1 MQSLENQIV
10 QSLRVL
16 SIDMIEKS
24 KSGHPGLPMG
34 AAPAVTALYRNHL
47 KFNPTNPNWF
57 NRDRFILSA
66 GHGSALLYSLLH
78 VFGYDLSITDLQQ
91 FRQMG
96 SLTPGHP
103 EYKHT
108 VGVDATTGPLGQGI
122 AMGVGMAM
130 TEAHL
135 ASLYNRPHYP
145 IVDHYTYLL
154 CGDGCLMEG
163 ISYEAA
169 SLAGHLQLGKLIL
182 LYDSNNISL
191 DGDLDKAFSDDI
203 GARFRSCGWQT
214 LVIEDGNDLEAIN
227 NALTLAKTEI
237 NKPTIIEVKTVIG
250 YGSPNKA
257 GTSSVHG
264 SPLGA
269 SEAELTKK
277 KYNWDL
283 PPFTLPEEVNNLKDL
298 YREQGTQLEA
308 DWLQTL
314 NRYYQEYPQLQMEVQ
329 AMIKGDLPENWDE
342 ALLLYTETHK
352 AMATRDASGNTLNQI
367 AVNLP
372 TIFGGSADLASSN
385 KTMLREAGNFSA
397 ANYQGKNIWFGVRE
411 FAMGGILNGM
421 ALHGGVHPFGGTF
434 FVFSDYL
441 RSAVRS
447 SALMGIPVTYVMT
460 HDSIAVGE
468 DGPTHEPIEQ
478 LASFRA
484 MPGLTVIR
492 PADANETAEAYRY
505 AFSQKENPVMLV
517 LSRQNLPILP
527 DSLNKAKNGVA
538 KGGYVLLE
546 SKGQTA
552 DIILIGTG
560 SEVSLLVE
568 ARQVL
573 AEQGIDAA
581 VVSMPSWDLFEKQS
595 DEYKASVLP
604 CNNPRRLACE
614 MGSTFGWQQYIGP
627 NGIVIGIDTF
637 GASAPGYELIKHYGF
652 TVENVVSQSKAIVER
667 ARVSNIK
674 GLWINR

>member
-1 MQSLENQIV
+1 MPSLDNQVV

-34 AAPAVTALYRNHL
+34 AAPAVTALWKNHL
-47 KFNPTNPNWF
+47 KFNPTNPEWF

-78 VFGYDLSITDLQQ
+78 VFGYDLPMSELQQ

-135 ASLYNRPHYP
+135 AALYNRPNYP

-191 DGDLDKAFSDDI
+191 DGDLDKAFSEDI
-203 GARFRSCGWQT
+203 EARFRSCGWQT
-214 LVIEDGNDLEAIN
+214 IIVEDGNDLEALNKAI
-227 NALTLAKTEI
+227 AEAKLEK
-237 NKPTIIEVKTVIG
+237 NKPTLIEVKTVIG

-257 GTSSVHG
+257 GSSAVHG

-269 SEAELTKK
+269 AEAELTKQN
-277 KYNWDL
+277 YDWDL
-283 PPFTLPEEVNNLKDL
+283 PPFTLPEEVEKLKQV
-298 YREQGTQLEA
+298 YRKQGTQLENG
-308 DWLQTL
+308 WFETLQH
-314 NRYYQEYPQLQMEVQ
+314 YYKEYPELQEEVE
-329 AMIKGDLPENWDE
+329 AVVSGSLAANWDD
-342 ALLLYTETHK
+342 ALELYNEDHK
-352 AMATRDASGNTLNQI
+352 AVATRDASGTALNQI
-367 AVNLP
+367 SVNLP
-372 TIFGGSADLASSN
+372 TLFGGSADLASSN
-385 KTMLREAGNFSA
+385 KTMLKNAGDFTAS
-397 ANYQGKNIWFGVRE
+397 NYAGKNIWFGVRE

-421 ALHGGVHPFGGTF
+421 ALHGGVHPFGATF

-447 SALMGIPVTYVMT
+447 AALMGIPATYVMT

-468 DGPTHEPIEQ
+468 DGPTHEPVEQ

-484 MPGLTVIR
+484 MPGLNVIR

-505 AFSQKENPVMLV
+505 ALSQKENPVMLV

-527 DSLNKAKNGVA
+527 GSQEKAREGVLR
-538 KGGYVLLE
+538 GGYVLVE
-546 SKGQTA
+546 SEGKRA
-552 DIILIGTG
+552 DVILIGTG

-568 ARQVL
+568 ARKEL
-573 AEQGIDAA
+573 AQMQIDAS
-581 VVSMPSWDLFEKQS
+581 VVSMPSWDLFEQQS
-595 DEYKASVLP
+595 KAYRDSVLP
-604 CNNPRRLACE
+604 WSNPRRLACE
-614 MGSTFGWQQYIGP
+614 MGSTFGWQKYVGCEGKI
-627 NGIVIGIDTF
+627 IGIDTF
-637 GASAPGYELIKHYGF
+637 GASAPGEELMRHFGF
-652 TVENVVSQSKAIVER
+652 TVENIVNQAKTIVANARER
-667 ARVSNIK
+667 LVCN
-674 GLWINR
+674 

>member
-1 MQSLENQIV
+1 MKRLDNQVV

-24 KSGHPGLPMG
+24 QSGHPGLPMG
-34 AAPAVTALYRNHL
+34 AAPAVTALWQNHL
-47 KFNPTNPNWF
+47 KFNPTHPEWF

-78 VFGYDLSITDLQQ
+78 VFGYDLPMSELQQ

-122 AMGVGMAM
+122 AMGVGMAV

-135 ASLYNRPHYP
+135 AALYNRPNYP

-191 DGDLDKAFSDDI
+191 DGELDHAFSEDI
-203 GARFRSCGWQT
+203 EARFRSCGWQV
-214 LVIEDGNDLEAIN
+214 LVVEDGNDLAAINEAI
-227 NALTLAKTEI
+227 TLAKAEKH
-237 NKPTIIEVKTVIG
+237 KPTIIEVKTVIG

-257 GTSSVHG
+257 GKSAAHG

-269 SEAELTKK
+269 SETELTKK
-277 KYNWDL
+277 SYSWDL
-283 PPFTLPEEVNNLKDL
+283 PPFTLPEEVAALKNQ
-298 YREQGTQLEA
+298 YRTQGTQLE
-308 DWLQTL
+308 
-314 NRYYQEYPQLQMEVQ
+314 QEWHEQLDQYFEKYPELKTEVL
-329 AMIKGDLPENWDE
+329 AMIQGYLPDNWDE
-342 ALLLYTETHK
+342 ALELYPENTK
-352 AMATRDASGNTLNQI
+352 SVATRDASGVALNQI
-367 AVNLP
+367 AANLE

-385 KTMLREAGNFSA
+385 KTMLKDGGDFSA
-397 ANYQGKNIWFGVRE
+397 LNYKGKNIWFGVRE
-411 FAMGGILNGM
+411 FAMGGLLNGM
-421 ALHGGVHPFGGTF
+421 ALHGGVQPFGGTF

-447 SALMGIPVTYVMT
+447 AALMGIPVTYVMT

-478 LASFRA
+478 LASFRS

-492 PADANETAEAYRY
+492 PADANETAEAYRF

-527 DSLNKAKNGVA
+527 GSQTKAREGIA
-538 KGGYVLLE
+538 KGAYVLVE
-546 SKGQTA
+546 SEGKQA

-568 ARQVL
+568 ASKNL
-573 AEQGIDAA
+573 AAEGIDAS
-581 VVSMPSWDLFEKQS
+581 VVSMPSWEHFENQS
-595 DEYKASVLP
+595 EAYQETVLP
-604 CNNPRRLACE
+604 ANNQRRLACE
-614 MGSTFGWQQYIGP
+614 MGTTFGWQKFVGREGKI
-627 NGIVIGIDTF
+627 IGIDSF
-637 GASAPGYELIKHYGF
+637 GASAPGDELMKHYGF
-652 TVENVVSQSKAIVER
+652 TVENVVNQAKAVIEYTKAGIR
-667 ARVSNIK
+667 
-674 GLWINR
+674 

>member
-1 MQSLENQIV
+1 MKAEGENMKSLDNQVV

-24 KSGHPGLPMG
+24 QSGHPGLPMG
-34 AAPAVTALYRNHL
+34 AAPAVTALWRNHL
-47 KFNPTNPNWF
+47 KFNPTHPEWF

-78 VFGYDLSITDLQQ
+78 VFGYDLPMSELQQ

-122 AMGVGMAM
+122 AMGVGMAV

-135 ASLYNRPHYP
+135 GALYNRPNYP

-191 DGDLDKAFSDDI
+191 DGELDHAFSEDI
-203 GARFRSCGWQT
+203 EARFRSCGWQV
-214 LVIEDGNDLEAIN
+214 LVVKDGNDLAAINEAI
-227 NALTLAKTEI
+227 TLAKAEKH
-237 NKPTIIEVKTVIG
+237 KPTIIEVKTVIG

-257 GTSSVHG
+257 GKSAAHG

-277 KYNWDL
+277 SYSWGF
-283 PPFTLPEEVNNLKDL
+283 PPFTLPEEVAALKDQ
-298 YREQGTQLEA
+298 YRTQGTTLEQEWHEQLDQYFEK
-308 DWLQTL
+308 
-314 NRYYQEYPQLQMEVQ
+314 YPELKTEVL
-329 AMIKGDLPENWDE
+329 AMIQGNLPDNWDE
-342 ALLLYTETHK
+342 ALELYPENTK
-352 AMATRDASGNTLNQI
+352 AVATRDASGVALNQI
-367 AVNLP
+367 SVNLE

-385 KTMLREAGNFSA
+385 KTMLKDGGDFKPS
-397 ANYQGKNIWFGVRE
+397 NYKGKNIWFGVRE
-411 FAMGGILNGM
+411 FAMGGLLNGM
-421 ALHGGVHPFGGTF
+421 ALHGGVQPFGGTF

-447 SALMGIPVTYVMT
+447 AALMGIPVTYVMT

-527 DSLNKAKNGVA
+527 DSQTKAREGIA
-538 KGGYVLLE
+538 KGAYTLVE
-546 SKGQTA
+546 SEGKQA

-568 ARQVL
+568 ARKIL
-573 AEQGIDAA
+573 ATEGIDAS
-581 VVSMPSWDLFEKQS
+581 VVSMPSWERFEKQS
-595 DEYKASVLP
+595 EAYQETVLP
-604 CNNPRRLACE
+604 TNNQRRLACE
-614 MGSTFGWQQYIGP
+614 VGSTFGWQKYVGREGKI
-627 NGIVIGIDTF
+627 IGIDSF
-637 GASAPGYELIKHYGF
+637 GASAPGDQLMKHYGF
-652 TVENVVSQSKAIVER
+652 TVENVVKEAKAVIENTKVGSR
-667 ARVSNIK
+667 
-674 GLWINR
+674 

>member
-1 MQSLENQIV
+1 MPTLDQQVV

-34 AAPAVTALYRNHL
+34 AAPAVTALWRNHF
-47 KFNPTNPNWF
+47 KFNPNHPNWF
-57 NRDRFILSA
+57 DRDRFVLSA

-78 VFGYDLSITDLQQ
+78 VFGYNLPMSELQQ

-122 AMGVGMAM
+122 AMGIGMAM

-135 ASLYNRPHYP
+135 AAMYNRPTHS

-154 CGDGCLMEG
+154 SGDGCLMEG

-182 LYDSNNISL
+182 LYDSNKISL
-191 DGDLDKAFSDDI
+191 DGDLDKSFTEDI
-203 GARFRSCGWQT
+203 EARFQSCGWQT
-214 LVIEDGNDLEAIN
+214 LVVEDGNDLDAIN
-227 NALTLAKTEI
+227 HAITLAKAEK

-250 YGSPNKA
+250 YGSPNKGGKSA
-257 GTSSVHG
+257 AHG
-264 SPLGA
+264 SPLGTE
-269 SEAELTKK
+269 EAELTKK
-277 KYNWDL
+277 QYNWEL
-283 PPFTLPEEVNNLKDL
+283 PAFTLPAEVEALKEFYQKQGAELEEEWLQKLNSYFLE
-298 YREQGTQLEA
+298 YPELEA
-308 DWLQTL
+308 
-314 NRYYQEYPQLQMEVQ
+314 EVQ
-329 AMIKGDLPENWDE
+329 AMIDGRVPKNWDE
-342 ALLLYTETHK
+342 AVELYSEDAK
-352 AMATRDASGNTLNQI
+352 DIATRDASGVVLNQI
-367 AVNLP
+367 AEKLP
-372 TIFGGSADLASSN
+372 TIMGGSADLSSSN
-385 KTMLREAGNFSA
+385 KTMLKNAGDFTSS
-397 ANYQGKNIWFGVRE
+397 NYEGKNIWFGVRE

-421 ALHGGVHPFGGTF
+421 ALHGGVQPYGGTF

-447 SALMGIPVTYVMT
+447 AALMGIPVTYVMT

-492 PADANETAEAYRY
+492 PADGNETVEAYRY
-505 AFSQKENPVMLV
+505 AFGQKENPVMIV
-517 LSRQNLPILP
+517 LSRQNLPILFGR
-527 DSLNKAKNGVA
+527 NHKAKNGIE
-538 KGGYVLLE
+538 KGAYVLVE
-546 SKGQTA
+546 AKEKQA

-560 SEVSLLVE
+560 SEVSLLLE
-568 ARQVL
+568 AHKVL
-573 AEQGIDAA
+573 AEQGIDSS
-581 VVSMPSWDLFEKQS
+581 VVSIPSWELFEKQS
-595 DEYKASVLP
+595 DEYKESVLP
-604 CNNPRRLACE
+604 TTNQRRLACE
-614 MGSTFGWQQYIGP
+614 MGSTFGWQKYVGREGAI
-627 NGIVIGIDTF
+627 IGIDSF
-637 GASAPGYELIKHYGF
+637 GSSAPGDQLMKHFGF
-652 TVENVVSQSKAIVER
+652 TVENVVNQAKAVIADFTVKM
-667 ARVSNIK
+667 N
-674 GLWINR
+674 

>member
-1 MQSLENQIV
+1 MQSLDNQVV

-34 AAPAVTALYRNHL
+34 AAPLATALWKNHL
-47 KFNPTNPNWF
+47 NFSPNHPEWF
-57 NRDRFILSA
+57 NRDRFVLSA

-78 VFGYDLSITDLQQ
+78 VFGFDLPMAELQQ

-96 SLTPGHP
+96 SKTPGHP

-122 AMGVGMAM
+122 AMGVGMAL

-135 ASLYNRPHYP
+135 ASLYNRPGHE
-145 IVDHYTYLL
+145 IIDHYTYLL

-169 SLAGHLQLGKLIL
+169 SFAGHLGLGKLIL
-182 LYDSNNISL
+182 LYDSNKISL
-191 DGDLDKAFSDDI
+191 DGDLDHAFSEDI
-203 GARFRSCGWQT
+203 AGRFQSCGWQT
-214 LVIEDGNDLEAIN
+214 LVVEDGNDLTAINEAISS
-227 NALTLAKTEI
+227 AKVEK
-237 NKPTIIEVKTVIG
+237 NKPTIIEIKTVIG

-257 GTSSVHG
+257 GKSAAHG
-264 SPLGA
+264 APLGA
-269 SEAELTKK
+269 EEAALAKQCYGWE
-277 KYNWDL
+277 L
-283 PPFTLPEEVNNLKDL
+283 PPFTLPEEVEALKAI
-298 YREQGTQLEA
+298 YREKGTKLEEEWYSRFVNYRLEFPELA
-308 DWLQTL
+308 
-314 NRYYQEYPQLQMEVQ
+314 EEVEAIVDGRLPAGWDQ
-329 AMIKGDLPENWDE
+329 DLE
-342 ALLLYTETHK
+342 LYSEDHK
-352 AMATRDASGNTLNQI
+352 AMATRDAAGAALNQI
-367 AVNLP
+367 AENLP

-385 KTMLREAGNFSA
+385 KTALKGAGDVKPGSFE
-397 ANYQGKNIWFGVRE
+397 GKNIWFGVRE

-421 ALHGGVHPFGGTF
+421 ALHGGVQPFGGTF

-447 SALMGIPVTYVMT
+447 AALMGIPVTYVMT

-484 MPGLTVIR
+484 MPGLAVIR

-505 AFSQKENPVMLV
+505 AFSQKENPVMLA
-517 LSRQNLPILP
+517 LSRQNLPIL
-527 DSLNKAKNGVA
+527 SGSQEKARDGVT
-538 KGGYVLLE
+538 KGAYVLSE
-546 SKGQTA
+546 TKGQNA

-568 ARQVL
+568 AQKVL
-573 AEQGIDAA
+573 GEQGIAA
-581 VVSMPSWDLFEKQS
+581 SVVSMPSWELFEKQT
-595 DEYKASVLP
+595 DEYKESVLP
-604 CNNPRRLACE
+604 SSNQRRLACE
-614 MGSTFGWQQYIGP
+614 MGTTFGWQKYVGLDGHI
-627 NGIVIGIDTF
+627 IGIDTF
-637 GASAPGYELIKHYGF
+637 GASAPGEHLMKLFGF
-652 TVENVVSQSKAIVER
+652 TVENVVEQAKTIINE
-667 ARVSNIK
+667 
-674 GLWINR
+674 GLLLK

>member
-1 MQSLENQIV
+1 MQLLDNQIV

-34 AAPAVTALYRNHL
+34 AAPAVTALWRNHF
-47 KFNPTNPNWF
+47 KFNPNHPNWF
-57 NRDRFILSA
+57 DRDRFILSA

-78 VFGYDLSITDLQQ
+78 VFGYDLPMSELQQ

-108 VGVDATTGPLGQGI
+108 VGVDGTTGPLGQGI

-135 ASLYNRPHYP
+135 AAMYNRPNHS

-191 DGDLDKAFSDDI
+191 DGDLDKSFTDDI
-203 GARFRSCGWQT
+203 DSRFRSCGWQT
-214 LVIEDGNDLEAIN
+214 LVVEDGNDLQAIN
-227 NALTLAKTEI
+227 HAIKLAKTEK

-250 YGSPNKA
+250 YGSPNKGGKSA
-257 GTSSVHG
+257 AHG
-264 SPLGA
+264 SPLGTE
-269 SEAELTKK
+269 EAELTKK
-277 KYNWDL
+277 HYNWEL
-283 PPFTLPEEVNNLKDL
+283 PAFTLPEEVEALKE
-298 YREQGTQLEA
+298 YYQKKGTQLEEE
-308 DWLQTL
+308 WLQKL
-314 NRYYQEYPQLQMEVQ
+314 NSYFQKYPELATEVQ
-329 AMIKGDLPENWDE
+329 AMIDGRLPENWDE
-342 ALLLYTETHK
+342 ALKLYLEDSK
-352 AMATRDASGNTLNQI
+352 DIATRDASGVALNQI
-367 AVNLP
+367 SEKLP
-372 TIFGGSADLASSN
+372 TIMGGSADLSSSN
-385 KTMLREAGNFSA
+385 KTMLNNFGDFEPS
-397 ANYQGKNIWFGVRE
+397 NYEGKNIWFGVRE

-421 ALHGGVHPFGGTF
+421 ALHDGIQPFGGTF

-492 PADANETAEAYRY
+492 PADANETVEAYRY
-505 AFSQKENPVMLV
+505 AFAQKENPVMLV

-527 DSLNKAKNGVA
+527 GSYHKAKEGIE
-538 KGGYVLLE
+538 KGAYVLIE
-546 SKGQTA
+546 SKEKQA
-552 DIILIGTG
+552 AIILMGTG
-560 SEVSLLVE
+560 SEVSLLLN
-568 ARQVL
+568 AHKVL
-573 AEQGIDAA
+573 AEQGIDSS
-581 VVSMPSWDLFEKQS
+581 VVSIPSWELFEKQNE
-595 DEYKASVLP
+595 EYKESVLP
-604 CNNPRRLACE
+604 TNNQRRLACE
-614 MGSTFGWQQYIGP
+614 MGSTFGWQKYVGREGAI
-627 NGIVIGIDTF
+627 IGIDSF
-637 GASAPGYELIKHYGF
+637 GASAPGDQLMEHYGF
-652 TVENVVSQSKAIVER
+652 TVENVVNQAKAIISDSIVK
-667 ARVSNIK
+667 AN
-674 GLWINR
+674 

>member
-1 MQSLENQIV
+1 MQPLDNQVV

-24 KSGHPGLPMG
+24 QSGHPGLPMG
-34 AAPAVTALYRNHL
+34 AAPAVTALWRNHL
-47 KFNPTNPNWF
+47 KFNPTHPEWF
-57 NRDRFILSA
+57 DRDRFILSA

-78 VFGYDLSITDLQQ
+78 IFGYDLPISELQQ

-122 AMGVGMAM
+122 AMGVGMAV

-135 ASLYNRPHYP
+135 AALYNRPNYP

-191 DGDLDKAFSDDI
+191 DGELDHAFSEDI
-203 GARFRSCGWQT
+203 EARFQSCGWQT
-214 LVIEDGNDLEAIN
+214 LVVENGNDLAAINEAII
-227 NALTLAKTEI
+227 LAKSEKH
-237 NKPTIIEVKTVIG
+237 KPTIIEVKTVIG

-257 GTSSVHG
+257 GKSAAHG
-264 SPLGA
+264 SPLGT

-277 KYNWDL
+277 SYNWDL
-283 PPFTLPEEVNNLKDL
+283 PPFTLPEEVVALKDQ
-298 YREQGTQLEA
+298 YRVQGSELEEEWNAKLTQ
-308 DWLQTL
+308 
-314 NRYYQEYPQLQMEVQ
+314 YFQEYPELKTEVL
-329 AMIKGDLPENWDE
+329 AMIQGALPENWDE
-342 ALLLYTETHK
+342 GLQLYPEDAK
-352 AMATRDASGNTLNQI
+352 ATATRDASGTALNQI
-367 AVNLP
+367 AANLA

-385 KTMLREAGNFSA
+385 KTMLKDAGDFKAST
-397 ANYQGKNIWFGVRE
+397 YEGKNIWFGVRE
-411 FAMGGILNGM
+411 FAMGGLLNGM
-421 ALHGGVHPFGGTF
+421 ALHGGVQPFGGTF

-447 SALMGIPVTYVMT
+447 AALMGIPVTYVMT

-478 LASFRA
+478 LAAFRA

-505 AFSQKENPVMLV
+505 TFSQKENPVMLV

-527 DSLNKAKNGVA
+527 GSQAKARDGIS
-538 KGGYVLLE
+538 KGAYVLVE
-546 SKGQTA
+546 SEGKQA
-552 DIILIGTG
+552 DVILIGTG

-568 ARQVL
+568 SRKAL
-573 AEQGIDAA
+573 AAEGIDAS
-581 VVSMPSWDLFEKQS
+581 VVSMPSWEQFEKQS
-595 DEYKASVLP
+595 KTYQETVLP
-604 CNNPRRLACE
+604 PSNQRRLACE
-614 MGSTFGWQQYIGP
+614 MGTTFGWQKYVGREGKI
-627 NGIVIGIDTF
+627 IGIDMF
-637 GASAPGYELIKHYGF
+637 GASAPGDQLMKHYGF
-652 TVENVVSQSKAIVER
+652 TVENVVAQAKAVLENTKVGHR
-667 ARVSNIK
+667 
-674 GLWINR
+674 

>member
-1 MQSLENQIV
+1 MQSLDNQIV

-34 AAPAVTALYRNHL
+34 AAPTVAALWGKHM
-47 KFNPTNPNWF
+47 KFNPAHPNWF
-57 NRDRFILSA
+57 DRDRFVLSA

-78 VFGYDLSITDLQQ
+78 IFGFDMPMDELKH

-96 SLTPGHP
+96 SKTPGHP

-108 VGVDATTGPLGQGI
+108 IGVEATTGPLGQGI
-122 AMGVGMAM
+122 AMGVGMAL

-135 ASLYNRPHYP
+135 AAMYNRPNHE
-145 IVDHYTYLL
+145 IIDHYTYIL

-169 SLAGHLQLGKLIL
+169 SLAGHLGLGKLIL

-191 DGDLDKAFSDDI
+191 DGDLNKAFSEDI
-203 GARFRSCGWQT
+203 EGRFHSCGWHT
-214 LVIEDGNDLEAIN
+214 LVVENGNDLEAIN
-227 NALTLAKTEI
+227 QAIDLAKTEK

-257 GTSSVHG
+257 GKSSAHG
-264 SPLGA
+264 SPLGVE
-269 SEAELTKK
+269 EAKLAKQH
-277 KYNWDL
+277 YDWGL
-283 PPFTLPEEVNNLKDL
+283 PPFTLPKEVTAQQAVFRKKGSD
-298 YREQGTQLEA
+298 LEA
-308 DWLQTL
+308 KWL
-314 NRYYQEYPQLQMEVQ
+314 NRLESYQVAFPELGEEIQT
-329 AMIKGDLPENWDE
+329 IIDGKLPIGWDQS
-342 ALLLYTETHK
+342 LRLYTENDK
-352 AMATRDASGNTLNQI
+352 AMATRDASGIALNQI
-367 AVNLP
+367 NKNLP

-385 KTMLREAGNFSA
+385 KTTLKNTGDVKAGS
-397 ANYQGKNIWFGVRE
+397 YEGKNIWFGVRE

-421 ALHGGVHPFGGTF
+421 ALHGGVQPYGGTF

-441 RSAVRS
+441 RSAIRS

-478 LASFRA
+478 LAAFRS

-492 PADANETAEAYRY
+492 PADANETVEAYRY
-505 AFSQKENPVMLV
+505 AISQKEQPIVLV

-527 DSLNKAKNGVA
+527 GSHDKVKDGLT
-538 KGGYVLLE
+538 KGAYVLLE
-546 SKGQTA
+546 AEGKNA

-568 ARQVL
+568 AQKVL
-573 AEQGIDAA
+573 AKQGISAS
-581 VVSMPSWDLFEKQS
+581 VVSMPSWELFEKQS
-595 DEYKASVLP
+595 DEYKESVLP
-604 CNNPRRLACE
+604 ANNNCRLACE
-614 MGSTFGWQQYIGP
+614 MGATFGWHKYVGREGRIIGMES
-627 NGIVIGIDTF
+627 F
-637 GASAPGYELIKHYGF
+637 GASGSGDQLMKHFGF
-652 TVENVVSQSKAIVER
+652 TVENIVEQ
-667 ARVSNIK
+667 AITVVNDNVVLK
-674 GLWINR
+674 TN

>member
-1 MQSLENQIV
+1 MQELDNQLV

-16 SIDMIEKS
+16 SIDMIEKAN
-24 KSGHPGLPMG
+24 SGHPGLPMG
-34 AAPAVTALYRNHL
+34 AAPTVTALWKNHL
-47 KFNPTNPNWF
+47 KFNPIHSDWF

-78 VFGYDLSITDLQQ
+78 IFGYDLPMTELEK

-96 SLTPGHP
+96 SKTPGHP

-135 ASLYNRPHYP
+135 GSLYNRPNYP
-145 IVDHYTYLL
+145 IIDHYTYLL

-191 DGDLDKAFSDDI
+191 DGDLQHAFSEDI
-203 GARFRSCGWQT
+203 QSRFSSCGWQT
-214 LVIEDGNDLEAIN
+214 LLVEDGNDLESINDAIR
-227 NALTLAKTEI
+227 LAKLEKD
-237 NKPTIIEVKTVIG
+237 KPTIIEVKTVIG
-250 YGSPNKA
+250 YGSPNKSGKA
-257 GTSSVHG
+257 AAHG

-269 SEAELTKK
+269 NEATLTKNN
-277 KYNWDL
+277 YNWDL
-283 PPFTLPEEVNNLKDL
+283 PPFTLPEEIEALKKIYQERGMEL
-298 YREQGTQLEA
+298 EAEWTQL
-308 DWLQTL
+308 L
-314 NRYYQEYPQLQMEVQ
+314 NNYCQEFPELAEEIQ
-329 AMIKGDLPENWDE
+329 AVINDRLVLNWDE
-342 ALLLYTETHK
+342 DLKLYSESDK
-352 AMATRDASGNTLNQI
+352 AIATREASGIALNQI
-367 AVNLP
+367 AKNLP

-385 KTMLREAGNFSA
+385 KTMLKNAGDFSA
-397 ANYQGKNIWFGVRE
+397 SHYSGKNIWFGVRE

-421 ALHGGVHPFGGTF
+421 ALHGGVQPFGGTF

-441 RSAVRS
+441 RSTIRS
-447 SALMGIPVTYVMT
+447 AALMGLPVTYVMT

-478 LASFRA
+478 LSSFRS

-492 PADANETAEAYRY
+492 PADANETVEAYRY
-505 AFSQKENPVMLV
+505 ALSQKNHPTMLV

-527 DSLNKAKNGVA
+527 NTRNKAKGGIE
-538 KGGYVLLE
+538 KGAYVLVE
-546 SKGQTA
+546 ATGGIT

-568 ARQVL
+568 ASNVL
-573 AEQGIDAA
+573 REQGIHAS
-581 VVSMPSWDLFEKQS
+581 VVSMPSWELFDKQPK
-595 DEYKASVLP
+595 EYKESVLP
-604 CNNPRRLACE
+604 SNNLRRLACE
-614 MGSTFGWQQYIGP
+614 MGSSLGWQKYVGLEGRI
-627 NGIVIGIDTF
+627 IGIDTF
-637 GASAPGYELIKHYGF
+637 GISAPGNELIKHFGF
-652 TVENVVSQSKAIVER
+652 TIENVVDQAKQMISQGTTKTI
-667 ARVSNIK
+667 
-674 GLWINR
+674 